1 MEEVIDK
8 RLEALRSKAVSRYEK
23 IISDWEDVLARTGT
37 WFETKRV
44 EFEAYAKLN
53 IQQCTKSSEYDEH
66 SGCSNGRILTFLSH
80 HCGQKCRLDEC
91 LVTREQ
97 WFSVSPLS
105 VPLLMGWERI
115 EVQQSA
121 ADFNGPISVFYV
133 APCKRRLRSM
143 EEVEGYL
150 FSVGMDTGQF
160 GLKISQFSFDPLV
173 VVRSYVYDSKEAG
186 AKVFISDI
194 SKGLEARPVM
204 CVNENDEEMPVEF
217 EYIAQHTAER
227 VMCKDDGFL
236 VSCSCVD
243 NCTNRSKCEC
253 WQLTM
258 EESKALGQEPRHSV
272 GYVHHRLKREQYSG
286 IYECNARCSCGPRC
300 SNRVVQRGL
309 QHRMQVFKTRDRGWG
324 LRSLDDIPKG
334 TFVCTYIGHVYSE
347 EVGNEL
353 GTRDGDEYQAE
364 LDYIEVMEHRK
375 EGYESDV
382 VCSSEEDSEDPLSD
396 SVSAYSVQSVASTRL
411 RLRRS
416 SSHCSA
422 LLDSLSSGEEEQSVV
437 GSFLDDLTTPSMVS
451 AKTLAADVT
460 TRSSEGSS
468 NKSLTTDLQAA
479 SVGSSLS
486 SCSPCPPRTLHMR
499 HYFQEDHTYVMDA
512 KRRGNLG
519 RYINHS
525 CSPNLFVQNVFI
537 DTHDLRFP
545 WVAFFARKRIKAM
558 QELTWDYNYVVGS
571 VEGKRIDCRCGAINC
586 RKRLL

>member
-1 MEEVIDK
+1 M
-8 RLEALRSKAVSRYEK
+8 
-23 IISDWEDVLARTGT
+23 
-37 WFETKRV
+37 
-44 EFEAYAKLN
+44 
-53 IQQCTKSSEYDEH
+53 
-66 SGCSNGRILTFLSH
+66 
-80 HCGQKCRLDEC
+80 
-91 LVTREQ
+91 
-97 WFSVSPLS
+97 
-105 VPLLMGWERI
+105 
-115 EVQQSA
+115 
-121 ADFNGPISVFYV
+121 
-133 APCKRRLRSM
+133 
-143 EEVEGYL
+143 
-150 FSVGMDTGQF
+150 
-160 GLKISQFSFDPLV
+160 FSF
-173 VVRSYVYDSKEAG
+173 
-186 AKVFISDI
+186 FFQ
-194 SKGLEARPVM
+194 
-204 CVNENDEEMPVEF
+204 CVNENSEEIPVEF
-217 EYIAQHTAER
+217 EYIAQHTSER
-227 VMCKDDGFL
+227 VMCKDDDGFL

-253 WQLTM
+253 WQLTI
-258 EESKALGQEPRHSV
+258 EESKALGKEPRHSV

-286 IYECNARCSCGPRC
+286 IYECNGRCRCGPC
-300 SNRVVQRGL
+300 CTNRVVQRGL
-309 QHRMQVFKTRDRGWG
+309 QHRMQVFKTKDRGWG

-382 VCSSEEDSEDPLSD
+382 VCSSEEDSDPMSD
-396 SVSAYSVQSVASTRL
+396 SVSAYSVQSVGSTRL

-416 SSHCSA
+416 SSHGSM
-422 LLDSLSSGEEEQSVV
+422 LVDSLSSEDDV
-437 GSFLDDLTTPSMVS
+437 GSPLDALTNYSLVS
-451 AKTLAADVT
+451 TKTHSDIT
-460 TRSSEGSS
+460 TRSPAGSS
-468 NKSLTTDLQAA
+468 IKSLTTELLDASKAA
-479 SVGSSLS
+479 SVASSHSLHS
-486 SCSPCPPRTLHMR
+486 SHSSHPPRTLHMR

-571 VEGKRIDCRCGAINC
+571 VEGKRIDCSCGAINC